1 LQDLTTELAS
11 ALGYASGRG
20 VLVSAVE
27 PDSPADRAG
36 IERGLVLYRIGNY
49 NVNSVKQVD
58 TLLKRANSGANVDF
72 AIGIVRENGGQ
83 RLERVTL
90 AAR

>member
-1 LQDLTTELAS
+1 MI
-11 ALGYASGRG
+11 
-20 VLVSAVE
+20 SAVE

-58 TLLKRANSGANVDF
+58 SLLKRANSGARVDF
-72 AIGIVRENGGQ
+72 AVGIVRENGGQ